1 MKWFRS
7 AKGLISDTFVSPMK
21 PGLRNAIF
29 LAVILVI
36 AVLPRLYRLTAPQML
51 DFHSWRQGDSAAF
64 VRGYLQNNLR
74 LFDPRADRQPCAFA
88 KAPFGQVEGELPIP
102 SYLTAVP
109 LWFAGVAYPEP
120 WTIRLASILF
130 FLGACLYLYGLVL
143 RLSGQSSYAL
153 ASLAVFVLS
162 PLSIFFSR
170 SPQPDGPALMFSLA
184 FFYHF
189 DRYLTKNRPRDL
201 LLGVLFLA
209 VLLLSKISNL
219 FILLPALGLA
229 ISRIGLRGLF
239 KRWSLWV
246 GVVLTFLPTVG
257 WYYYAQRFAWTFGIW
272 GEHSKKWTNVEVFTS
287 FETWRVLSE
296 RLTFEII
303 GWPGIVL
310 AAIGFATVP
319 KLPALTLSCL
329 WASAVLVFFGA
340 TLQASLTHVYY
351 QLPLVVPVSIA
362 AGYGIIAVFRRG
374 WYGRLA
380 LAALLTLQLLLCWHR
395 LWGNPVRGFS
405 PYFAEDVVAG
415 EGAALVR
422 SHVNA
427 KRFVSTDRNPSLFY
441 NSDRQGFFTGN
452 SSVSAVLDCLREGRT
467 EYLLLDRTIEKR
479 WTYSGRD
486 WNRFIANMQLVAQ
499 GTYYSVYRAK
509 AGTAPSGRL
518 RGSRR

>member
-1 MKWFRS
+1 MKSFGS
-7 AKGLISDTFVSPMK
+7 ADALICDIFAPSMK
-21 PGLRNAIF
+21 LGLRNAIF

-36 AVLPRLYRLTAPQML
+36 AVLPRLYRLTATQML

-64 VRGYLQNNLR
+64 VRGYIQNNLR

-88 KAPFGQVEGELPIP
+88 KAPFGQVESELPIP
-102 SYLTAVP
+102 SFLTAVP
-109 LWFAGVAYPEP
+109 LWLAGVTYPEP

-143 RLSGQSSYAL
+143 RFSGLPSYAL
-153 ASLAVFVLS
+153 ASLSVLILS

-189 DRYLTKNRPRDL
+189 DCYLTKSRVRDL

-229 ISRIGLRGLF
+229 ISRIGLLGLF
-239 KRWSLWV
+239 KRGSLW
-246 GVVLTFLPTVG
+246 GGLGLAFLPTVG

-272 GEHSKKWTNVEVFTS
+272 GEHSKKWTNVGVFTN

-310 AAIGFATVP
+310 AAIGFLAVSEAR
-319 KLPALTLSCL
+319 ALTLSWL
-329 WASAVLVFFGA
+329 WASAVLIFFAA

-351 QLPLVVPVSIA
+351 QLPLVVPFSIA

-380 LAALLTLQLLLCWHR
+380 LAALLALQLLLCWHR

-405 PYFAEDVVAG
+405 PYFAEDLVAG
-415 EGAALVR
+415 EGAALIR
-422 SHVNA
+422 NHIPA

-441 NSDRQGFFTGN
+441 NSDRQGFFTAN
-452 SSVSAVLDCLREGRT
+452 SSVSAVLDCLRDGQT
-467 EYLLLDRTIEKR
+467 EYLLVDRAVETS
-479 WTYSGRD
+479 WTYSERD
-486 WNRFIANMQLVAQ
+486 WFIAKMQLVAQ
-499 GTYYSVYRAK
+499 GIHYSAYRAK
-509 AGTAPSGRL
+509 VGLVPSGEASIR
-518 RGSRR
+518 